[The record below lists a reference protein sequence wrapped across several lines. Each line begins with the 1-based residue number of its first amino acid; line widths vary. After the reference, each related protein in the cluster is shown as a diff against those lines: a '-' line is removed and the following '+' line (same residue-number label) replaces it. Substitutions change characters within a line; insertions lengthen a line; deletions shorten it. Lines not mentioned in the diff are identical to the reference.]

1 MMSPTFLVM
10 DNFYVNPDEVR
21 KYALSLPF
29 EKKGNYP
36 GARTKVH
43 SESDSLR
50 MKGYFEELIS
60 RKINYWPTD
69 ENNTSFQYT
78 TKDSMSWVH
87 HDLTSWAAVLYLKP
101 DAPLE
106 SGTAIYR
113 HKESGIS
120 MWDPKDPLTD
130 FNHDRS
136 ITTDLSK
143 WEQVMSVGNVFN
155 RLVMYRG
162 EYYHRSIM
170 AGFGDDQFNGRLFQT
185 FFFDA

>member
-1 MMSPTFLVM
+1 MLPTLLVT
-10 DNFYVNPDEVR
+10 DNFYNNAEEVR

-36 GARTKVH
+36 GARTKGLQ
-43 SESDSLR
+43 EPDFTK
-50 MKGYFEELIS
+50 MKEYFENLLS
-60 RKINYWPTD
+60 RKIFYWPND
-69 ENNTSFQYT
+69 NNNTSFQYT
-78 TKDSMSWVH
+78 TKDSWSWVH
-87 HDLTSWAAVLYLKP
+87 HDETTWAAVLYLTP
-101 DAPLE
+101 NAPAD

-120 MWDPKDPLTD
+120 LFSHDDPKTE
-130 FNHDRS
+130 FNLDHT

-143 WEQVMSVGNVFN
+143 WEQIMSVGNVFN

-162 EYYHRSIM
+162 NYYHKSMI

-185 FFFDA
+185 FFFDT